1 MMIYGGYDVKKI
13 QSEVEILWEFG
24 VHLVAASKDNPGL
37 FTDDL
42 SLILQFVLNLVKHP
56 ILEPIWSQKVPQ
68 LLNETNCFVS
78 KFYLKLFS
86 WLYNQSWMTRVTDIL
101 SSLSSIMPV
110 ERYNVFATP
119 KFFYGVHY
127 ALKMSET
134 DADREQIYFML
145 SNLVLN
151 FRVNNMM
158 LKQSNILELGLRDL
172 NQGVLTLQTEVIL
185 FLGNISC
192 KIDEFNFKVYLMKTP
207 IFDTLLSTLFNFE
220 DMGIKKLIVDSLG
233 NLVDRFQ
240 EFSDRLEQNLLDH
253 FLELGNDP
261 KFMISL
267 DKMVNHVFKKRDH
280 VLLNNQTQGIT
291 KNGLVKTIDIIN
303 EIQECFG
310 HTTGGIVHY

>member
-13 QSEVEILWEFG
+13 QSDIEILWEFG

-42 SLILQFVLNLVKHP
+42 SLILDFILNLVKHP
-56 ILEPIWSQKVPQ
+56 ILEPIWAQKVPK

-78 KFYLKLFS
+78 KFYLKFFS

-158 LKQSNILELGLRDL
+158 LKQSNILELMLRDL

-192 KIDEFNFKVYLMKTP
+192 KIDKFNFEVYLMETP
-207 IFDTLLSTLFNFE
+207 IFDTLLSSLFNFE
-220 DMGIKKLIVDSLG
+220 DMSIKKLIIDSVG
-233 NLVDRFQ
+233 NLLDRFQ
-240 EFSDRLEQNLLDH
+240 EFSDSLEQRLLDH

-261 KFMISL
+261 KFVISL
-267 DKMVNHVFKKRDH
+267 DKMVNQIFKKREH
-280 VLLNNQTQGIT
+280 VLLNNQNQKIT
-291 KNGLVKTIDIIN
+291 NNGLEKTIDRIN

-310 HTTGGIVHY
+310 HTTNGIVQY